1 MLLHFPSEPLA
12 TRDLRRDALERFR
25 WRCRLPVLRNHGP
38 ESGDLGIFV
47 TACGACGSRT
57 ARLSGLPDVDPDTAL
72 DGLIAELRTRAGR
85 VRYGWR
91 PATCPACDAPDP
103 EPVSAVYA
111 RYMPE
116 IEHDLHIEL
125 VFGRHRVVA
134 VELHRVALDG
144 TSTAIPRPTGPLAF
158 QEAFGAPLGLRALWR
173 AFITRHVYDEAMV
186 VRAVEPGYVIGLRP
200 FTDEP
205 VEAEAMLA
213 PFGPFIE
220 QMRQGVEGYAGWDAI
235 TFFYEREHDDIPVP
249 FAESYHAW
257 LGGYAA
263 EIGGGLLEPFVVAD
277 SDAFVDRLAE
287 HAALYGLR
295 VQRDSGEG
303 ALFVRFFAGH
313 LDLRLNLGPV
323 FFQILHRGL
332 TFERGITALFL
343 RELRAMGEARKV
355 PSLVQRLLPGH
366 TVRVVRGQYL
376 ELLDPAGE
384 RAAFGDLVRLATHY
398 DLDDPAG
405 QAELIAELLARDPA
419 LARSSTDAGAPGAG
433 TR

>member
-1 MLLHFPSEPLA
+1 MLLQFPREPIA

-25 WRCRLPVLRNHGP
+25 WRCRLPVLRNYGP
-38 ESGDLGIFV
+38 EAGDLTIFV
-47 TACGACGSRT
+47 TACSDCGART
-57 ARLSGLPDVDPDTAL
+57 AKLATLDDIDPDTQL
-72 DGLIAELRTRAGR
+72 DGLISELRTRAGR
-85 VRYGWR
+85 ARYGWR
-91 PATCPACDAPDP
+91 PRTCPACHAPDP
-103 EPVSAVYA
+103 EPISAVYA

-144 TSTAIPRPTGPLAF
+144 AAVSLPRPSDPLAF
-158 QEAFGAPLGLRALWR
+158 QDAFGAPLGLRALWR
-173 AFITRHVYDEAMV
+173 AFLTRHVYDESMV
-186 VRAVEPGYVIGLRP
+186 VRAIEPGYVIGLRP

-205 VEAEAMLA
+205 AEAEAMLA

-220 QMRQGVEGYAGWDAI
+220 NLRAGAEGYRGWDAI
-235 TFFYEREHDDIPVP
+235 TFLYEREHEDIPVP

-263 EIGGGLLEPFVVAD
+263 EIREGLIEPFVVAD
-277 SDAFVDRLAE
+277 SDAFIDRLGE

-303 ALFVRFFAGH
+303 ALFVRVHGGH
-313 LDLRLNLGPV
+313 LDLRLNVGPI
-323 FFQILHRGL
+323 FFQILHQGL
-332 TFERGITALFL
+332 TFERGIVALFL

-355 PSLVQRLLPGH
+355 PALVQGLLPTH
-366 TVRVVRGQYL
+366 QVRVVRGQFL

-384 RAAFGDLVRLATHY
+384 RIAFADLVRLATHY
-398 DLDDPAG
+398 DLDDPTG
-405 QAELIAELLARDPA
+405 QAELTAELLARDPA
-419 LARSSTDAGAPGAG
+419 LANAPA
-433 TR
+433 